1 MAVKPKRCALMGV
14 FAGNVKRHRLRL
26 NMSQEE
32 LAERAGVHR
41 TYVGM
46 VERCEKNVTIF
57 NIERF
62 AHALSVRPAVL
73 LSSTSE
79 RTKRTE

>member
-1 MAVKPKRCALMGV
+1 MAFNPRSCRLVTI
-14 FAGNVKRHRLRL
+14 FAENVRAERARRDY
-26 NMSQEE
+26 SQEA

-46 VERCEKNVTIF
+46 VERCEKNVTIY

-62 AHALSVRPAVL
+62 AKALGVTPAAL
-73 LSSTSE
+73 LTPRSS
-79 RTKRTE
+79 KK